1 MTCEVHFPG
10 CTEKSLHLTSWI
22 LWEESKAIWVIC
34 SECLLLVMG
43 TCLILAQTFQTSL
56 VSFIGL
62 ETLGYIYILK
72 LKLALFI
79 RLLKEESN

>member
-1 MTCEVHFPG
+1 MIYF
-10 CTEKSLHLTSWI
+10 
-22 LWEESKAIWVIC
+22 
-34 SECLLLVMG
+34 ECLLLVTG

>member
-1 MTCEVHFPG
+1 MKAVQRKAYILPPG
-10 CTEKSLHLTSWI
+10 SFGK
-22 LWEESKAIWVIC
+22 KARGICVIY
-34 SECLLLVMG
+34 SECLLLVTG